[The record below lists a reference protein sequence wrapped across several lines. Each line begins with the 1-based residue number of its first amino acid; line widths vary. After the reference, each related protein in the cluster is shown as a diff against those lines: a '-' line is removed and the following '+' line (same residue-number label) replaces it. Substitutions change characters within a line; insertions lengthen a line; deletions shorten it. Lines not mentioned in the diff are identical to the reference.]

1 LPQALETPGEH
12 PTEGAPEGRLA
23 AALRGFGPI
32 GLLAIVVVLAAGVW
46 MTVAGAALALIW
58 ARLSRTSWAEMGFA
72 RPRSWIGT
80 LAVGVVFGAAFKL
93 LLKAVVMPLLGAPPV
108 NQAYHYLAGNT
119 AALPGMVLA
128 VIVGAG
134 FAEETLYRGYL
145 FERLGKLLGRGAGE
159 KAAIVS
165 ITSILFALAHYSGQG
180 VFGVLQAA
188 ITGAVFGTIFAV
200 TGRLWMPIFAHA
212 AFDLAALAIIYWDIE
227 SKVAHLVFK

>member
-1 LPQALETPGEH
+1 LTQALETPGER
-12 PTEGAPEGRLA
+12 PTAGPPEGPLA
-23 AALRGFGPI
+23 SALRGFGPV
-32 GLLAIVVVLAAGVW
+32 GLLAIAIVLVAGAL

-58 ARLSRTSWAEMGFA
+58 ARLSRTSWADMGFA
-72 RPRSWIGT
+72 RPASWVRT
-80 LAVGVVFGAAFKL
+80 LLVGVVFGVALKL
-93 LLKAVVMPLLGAPPV
+93 LLKAVVMPLFGAPPV

-159 KAAIVS
+159 KTAIVS

-180 VFGVLQAA
+180 IFGVDQAA
-188 ITGAVFGTIFAV
+188 ITGAVFGAIFAV
-200 TGRLWMPIFAHA
+200 TGRIWMVVFAHA
-212 AFDLAALAIIYWDIE
+212 AFDLAALATIYWDVE
-227 SKVAHLVFK
+227 STVAHLVFK